1 MSPRPRGQSAPDAS
15 LLPSLSADAVQFV
28 EILAALP
35 GVVFFIKDTEG
46 RFLACNAALVRIL
59 GCDRESQVVGQRDA
73 DFVPPEMAEQ
83 YLAED
88 RLVME
93 SGKPLERYAQMV
105 PHVGGPWCW
114 YFVSK
119 TPLRGPRGTIRGV
132 VVVMQEMHEF
142 RGVTRPFVRLQP
154 ALRFMHAHFREPIDM
169 AAVAAEA
176 GLSA

>member
-1 MSPRPRGQSAPDAS
+1 MSPRPRGNSDADTN
-15 LLPSLSADAVQFV
+15 LPASLSADALQFV
-28 EILAALP
+28 EILAVLP
-35 GVVFFIKDTEG
+35 GVVFFIKDTAG
-46 RFLACNAALVRIL
+46 RFLSCNASLVRIL

-132 VVVMQEMHEF
+132 VVVMQKMHEF